1 MGMGRFRK
9 NFEALRDR
17 GCNCLFLQLAQITQI
32 AATGVLIRS
41 EESRY
46 NVTYLKN
53 AFNACDFDCTDSKIL
68 SVGGAVPN
76 R

>member
-1 MGMGRFRK
+1 M
-9 NFEALRDR
+9 AVIVI
-17 GCNCLFLQLAQITQI
+17 CLQLAQYTQI

-41 EESRY
+41 EESLY
-46 NVTYLKN
+46 NATYLKN
-53 AFNACDFDCTDSKIL
+53 AFNACDFDSTDSDIL